1 MSHRRFFIG
10 CFLLSLLLLLMV
22 YYSLDYN
29 NYDPDSQYIFKHFEQ
44 FNTTKV
50 TLIGEVKDVDRTNN
64 TLLIQIGQ
72 SPPKGIILLISTTEN
87 LNTTQQG
94 DNIEVYGVLTSKNSI
109 TAEKLLISE
118 RWAYSLI
125 FIRSLIGI
133 PFVLY
138 LFFRTWRFNRKTYR
152 FERREKHG

>member
-1 MSHRRFFIG
+1 MI
-10 CFLLSLLLLLMV
+10 
-22 YYSLDYN
+22 YYSFDHN
-29 NYDPDSQYIFKHFEQ
+29 NHDPDTEYILDHYEQ
-44 FNTTKV
+44 FNNTKV

-87 LNTTQQG
+87 LNTTQPG
-94 DNIEVYGVLTSKNSI
+94 DNVEVYGVLTSKNSI

-125 FIRSLIGI
+125 FIRSLPAI
-133 PFVLY
+133 PFVMY
-138 LFFRTWRFNRKTYR
+138 LFFRTWRFNRNTYR